1 MSEFKHSD
9 REYSIER
16 AIRKKILDRLG
27 TCIALEN
34 NFQRR
39 LSFMNQNF
47 NTAINDNQNLPP
59 TW

>member
-1 MSEFKHSD
+1 MFGQCMADFKHRD

-27 TCIALEN
+27 TCIAIEN

-39 LSFMNQNF
+39 ISLMNHS
-47 NTAINDNQNLPP
+47 
-59 TW
+59 